1 MSQAFSQIGTFTP
14 DNLIAGN
21 QVPLLTK
28 AIELEIGTGTL
39 KRGSLISIAGK
50 LANSTTT
57 GVEPDTTTTYD
68 IVEGILTDDVT
79 LSSSSKTNATVY
91 ISGEFN
97 STYMTTGVDTT
108 VSDFERELRMLGIY
122 VK

>member
-1 MSQAFSQIGTFTP
+1 MNAFNQIGTFAP

-28 AIELEIGTGTL
+28 AIELAVGTGTL
-39 KRGSLISIAGK
+39 KRGSVISVGGK
-50 LANSTTT
+50 LANCTKTGTEPNIVTTF
-57 GVEPDTTTTYD
+57 DTVD
-68 IVEGILTDDVT
+68 GILTDDVV
-79 LSSSSKTNATVY
+79 LNASSKTNATIY

-97 STYMTTGVDTT
+97 STFMTAGADTK
-108 VSDFERELRMLGIY
+108 VSDFSRELRTLGIY

>member
-1 MSQAFSQIGTFTP
+1 MNAFNQIGTFTP

-21 QVPLLTK
+21 RVPLLTK
-28 AIELEIGTGTL
+28 AIELAVGTGTL
-39 KRGSLISIAGK
+39 KRGSVISVEGK

-57 GVEPDTTTTYD
+57 GTEPNITTAYDTVD
-68 IVEGILTDDVT
+68 GILTDDVE
-79 LSSSSKTNATVY
+79 LNQSSKTYATIY

-97 STYMTTGVDTT
+97 STYMTTGADTE
-108 VSDFERELRMLGIY
+108 VSNFERELRTLGIY